1 MRKIIRQEDQKKN
14 EEDEKKHDQKADKK
28 DDKRK
33 GERWNV
39 TDSDFE
45 N

>member
-1 MRKIIRQEDQKKN
+1 MRLQEVK
-14 EEDEKKHDQKADKK
+14 EDEKKHEQKADKK
-28 DDKRK
+28 ENDDKRK
-33 GERWNV
+33 AERWNV